1 MNLENT
7 DPLDHLRKS
16 WHEVPTPTFDDGDDK
31 PQDPI
36 TSACID
42 WMQAG
47 WQEIPAPPFVEPK
60 RRSLFFSPL
69 LRVSSALVAAALL
82 AAITIWSF
90 GGIMEVRNESVKSRE
105 DRRPT
110 SENQTSVEVAESGSL
125 TTTLREQGGLLLRK
139 GRVKLILVQAT
150 IHSTI
155 DKELNK

>member
-1 MNLENT
+1 MNFENT

-16 WHEVPTPTFDDGDDK
+16 WQEAPTPTFDDGDDK
-31 PQDPI
+31 PQDP
-36 TSACID
+36 TTRACVA
-42 WMQAG
+42 WMQSG
-47 WQEIPAPPFVEPK
+47 WQEIETPPFVAPK

-69 LRVSSALVAAALL
+69 LRVSSALVAAVLL

-90 GGIMEVRNESVKSRE
+90 GGIMEVRNESVKSSE

-110 SENQTSVEVAESGSL
+110 RENKTTVEVAASGAL

-150 IHSTI
+150 IHTTI